1 MRRRTFLEL
10 APAAGLSASWRVP
23 AFAAADK
30 VTVGY
35 VHTVAV
41 DSQLSLASSL
51 ELWKS
56 KNLEMQFIEFQDGNE
71 AFRAMAIGS
80 LMCLWRGL

>member
-1 MRRRTFLEL
+1 MRRRAFLEL
-10 APAAGLSASWRVP
+10 VPAAGLSVSWRVP